1 MATSTAQ
8 FNGEVGNI
16 ESNVNKIHTFDSTLS
31 DGAAKQKY
39 PSLKCLK
46 DLINTLFPVG
56 MILSFDTD
64 IDPNELYGGT
74 WERIKGKFIWG
85 IDDGETAGT
94 TGGEKEHT
102 LTETELPA
110 IDGKI
115 ATAVVSDHGSK
126 GVSGHAYGAN
136 FGAVNATI
144 TGTTSGAGTQYGYGY
159 KFGGGKAHNNM
170 PPYYGAYIWRR
181 IA

>member
-31 DGAAKQKY
+31 DSAAKQKY

-46 DLINTLFPVG
+46 DLINTLYPVG

-85 IDDGETAGT
+85 IDDGETAGM
-94 TGGEKEHT
+94 TGGTKTET
-102 LTETELPA
+102 LTESQ
-110 IDGKI
+110 I
-115 ATAVVSDHGSK
+115 AAHKHKLGYVMYRVPD
-126 GVSGHAYGAN
+126 SG
-136 FGAVNATI
+136 
-144 TGTTSGAGTQYGYGY
+144 GTQKWLVDVGTKTAALTGVVDSDSITSA
-159 KFGGGKAHNNM
+159 GGSQPHNNM
-170 PPYYGAYIWRR
+170 PPYYGAYVWRR